1 MKSKLLTM
9 ILLLLMS
16 VSLFAQVRVSGV
28 VTDAAGPVV
37 GASVIEKGSA
47 SNGTVTAAD
56 GSFSLSVRQGAVI
69 VISSIGYKDQEIAIG
84 SQTRFDIFL
93 EEDSE
98 LLEETVVIGY
108 GTQKKSDVTG
118 SVASVDSET
127 MTKRAP
133 TNIAQGL
140 QGAAAGVV
148 ITQSSGD
155 PTGGANI
162 RIRGVATMN
171 GDTNPL
177 WVVDGVQYG
186 TSSNLTWLDPMD
198 VEHIEIL
205 KDASATAIY
214 GARGANGVIMVTTR
228 KGQAG
233 QARINFRGDF
243 GVSTNAGKLQVASL
257 QDWLKAYRQSIETA
271 SMTTS

>member
-1 MKSKLLTM
+1 MMKKLLKAAFPA
-9 ILLLLMS
+9 LLLLLLS
-16 VSLFAQVRVSGV
+16 GAVLNAQNRITGTVK
-28 VTDAAGPVV
+28 DANGEPIIA
-37 GASVIEKGSA
+37 ASVLVKGS
-47 SNGTVTAAD
+47 STNGTTTDVNGAY
-56 GSFSLSVRQGAVI
+56 SLSVPANAVL
-69 VISSIGYKDQEIAIG
+69 VASCIGYADQEIAVG
-84 SQTRFDIFL
+84 RGQTTVDFVL
-93 EEDSE
+93 SEDNMF
-98 LLEETVVIGY
+98 LEETVVIGY

-133 TNIAQGL
+133 TSIAQGL

-198 VEHIEIL
+198 VEHVEIL

-228 KGQAG
+228 KGQ
-233 QARINFRGDF
+233 
-243 GVSTNAGKLQVASL
+243 
-257 QDWLKAYRQSIETA
+257 
-271 SMTTS
+271 